1 MYFPA
6 IWFIYLHISMSFF
19 GRKAQFISKNCTSC
33 CPQFIFPGV
42 WSINKKLLPLCH
54 LRHVPVNLLKLP

>member
-1 MYFPA
+1 
-6 IWFIYLHISMSFF
+6 MSFF
-19 GRKAQFISKNCTSC
+19 GKKAQFISKNCTSC